1 MDVEKY
7 ARWNKLI
14 ITKVSAQKRPGRYN
28 IFIDGKYAFSAG
40 EKTLAE
46 FVLLKGK
53 ELNDEQVEKI
63 RQFDADAKASDLA
76 AHFLS
81 YEPRTIFE
89 VLQYLKKHE
98 ISDEAANSAVSQ
110 LNELGYLDDRQ
121 YAKLFIKNDLRVGS
135 DGPKSLLRKL
145 TQKGVDPEISQD
157 KLDEIDEEDWLEVG
171 QRVIKSMSHQ
181 VGKISQRELE
191 RKMRT
196 KLLTHGFD
204 SGISNVI
211 IDAMDLKEDG
221 NAQTE
226 ALKKQGIKAYKRF
239 RNLPEIERN
248 FKIKKYLFS
257 HGFSSGEIDAF
268 FNGEIIDLD
277 ELVEY

>member
-1 MDVEKY
+1 M
-7 ARWNKLI
+7 I

-28 IFIDGKYAFSAG
+28 IFLDGKYAFSAG
-40 EKTLAE
+40 EKTVAE

-53 ELNDEQVEKI
+53 ELCDEQVEKI

-98 ISDEAANSAVSQ
+98 ISDEAANSAVNQ

-145 TQKGVDPEISQD
+145 TQKGVDPEISQTE
-157 KLDEIDEEDWLEVG
+157 LDEVMDEDWIEVG
-171 QRVIKSMSHQ
+171 QRVIKSMIHQ
-181 VGKISQRELE
+181 AGKLAQRELK
-191 RKMRT
+191 RKMKT
-196 KLLTHGFD
+196 KLLMHGFD
-204 SGISNVI
+204 GGISSEI
-211 IDAMDLKEDG
+211 IASLDLEDDEDL
-221 NAQTE
+221 QMQ

-239 RNLPEIERN
+239 RRYDESECKFRM
-248 FKIKKYLFS
+248 KKYLFS
-257 HGFSSGEIDAF
+257 HGFSTSEIDAF
-268 FNGEIIDLD
+268 LNGEVINFDDLA
-277 ELVEY
+277 EY

>member
-1 MDVEKY
+1 MRGEKM
-7 ARWNKLI
+7 I

-28 IFIDGKYAFSAG
+28 IFLDSKYAFSAG
-40 EKTLAE
+40 EKTVAE

-53 ELNDEQVEKI
+53 ELDDEQVEKI

-98 ISDEAANSAVSQ
+98 ISDEAANSAVNQ

-145 TQKGVDPEISQD
+145 TQKGVDPEISQTE
-157 KLDEIDEEDWLEVG
+157 LDEVMDEDWIEVG
-171 QRVIKSMSHQ
+171 QRVIKSMIHQ
-181 VGKISQRELE
+181 AGKLAQRELK
-191 RKMRT
+191 RKMKT
-196 KLLTHGFD
+196 KLLMHGFD
-204 SGISNVI
+204 GGISSEI
-211 IDAMDLKEDG
+211 IASLDLEDDEDL
-221 NAQTE
+221 QMQ

-239 RNLPEIERN
+239 RRYDESECKFRM
-248 FKIKKYLFS
+248 KKYLFS
-257 HGFSSGEIDAF
+257 HGFSTSEIDAF
-268 FNGEIIDLD
+268 LNGEVINFDDLA
-277 ELVEY
+277 EY

>member
-1 MDVEKY
+1 MRGEKM
-7 ARWNKLI
+7 I

-28 IFIDGKYAFSAG
+28 IFLDGKYAFSAG
-40 EKTLAE
+40 EKTVAE

-53 ELNDEQVEKI
+53 ELDDEQVEKI

-98 ISDEAANSAVSQ
+98 ISDEAANSAVNQ

-135 DGPKSLLRKL
+135 DGSKSLLRKL
-145 TQKGVDPEISQD
+145 TQKGVDPEISQTE
-157 KLDEIDEEDWLEVG
+157 LDEVMDEDWIEVG
-171 QRVIKSMSHQ
+171 QRVIKSMIHQ
-181 VGKISQRELE
+181 AGKLAQRELK
-191 RKMRT
+191 RKMKT
-196 KLLTHGFD
+196 KLLMHGFD
-204 SGISNVI
+204 GGISSEI
-211 IDAMDLKEDG
+211 IASLDLEDDEDL
-221 NAQTE
+221 QMQ

-239 RNLPEIERN
+239 RRYDESECKFRM
-248 FKIKKYLFS
+248 KKYLFS
-257 HGFSSGEIDAF
+257 LGFSTSEIDAF
-268 FNGEIIDLD
+268 LNGEVINFDDLA
-277 ELVEY
+277 EY

>member
-1 MDVEKY
+1 MRGEKM
-7 ARWNKLI
+7 I

-28 IFIDGKYAFSAG
+28 IFLDGKYAFSAG
-40 EKTLAE
+40 EKTVAE

-53 ELNDEQVEKI
+53 ELDDEQVEKI
-63 RQFDADAKASDLA
+63 TQFDTAAKASDLA

-98 ISDEAANSAVSQ
+98 ISDEAANSAVNQ

-145 TQKGVDPEISQD
+145 TQKGVDPEISQTE
-157 KLDEIDEEDWLEVG
+157 LDEVMDEDWIEVG
-171 QRVIKSMSHQ
+171 QRVIKSMIHQ
-181 VGKISQRELE
+181 AGKLAQRELK
-191 RKMRT
+191 RKMKT
-196 KLLTHGFD
+196 KLLMHGFD
-204 SGISNVI
+204 GGISSEI
-211 IDAMDLKEDG
+211 IASLDLEDDEDL
-221 NAQTE
+221 QMQ

-239 RNLPEIERN
+239 RRYDESECKFRM
-248 FKIKKYLFS
+248 KKYLFS
-257 HGFSSGEIDAF
+257 HGFSTSEIDAF
-268 FNGEIIDLD
+268 LNGEVINFDDLA
-277 ELVEY
+277 EY

>member
-14 ITKVSAQKRPGRYN
+14 ITKVSVQKRPGRYN
-28 IFIDGKYAFSAG
+28 VFIDGKYAFSAG

-157 KLDEIDEEDWLEVG
+157 KLDEIDVKLTEISEMLEA
-171 QRVIKSMSHQ
+171 
-181 VGKISQRELE
+181 LE
-191 RKMRT
+191 GNT
-196 KLLTHGFD
+196 PD
-204 SGISNVI
+204 SGEYTHSN
-211 IDAMDLKEDG
+211 IDTILKAICDEIGLNIADLI
-221 NAQTE
+221 TT
-226 ALKKQGIKAYKRF
+226 
-239 RNLPEIERN
+239 
-248 FKIKKYLFS
+248 
-257 HGFSSGEIDAF
+257 
-268 FNGEIIDLD
+268 
-277 ELVEY
+277 

>member
-1 MDVEKY
+1 MRGEKM
-7 ARWNKLI
+7 I

-28 IFIDGKYAFSAG
+28 IFLDGKYAFSAG
-40 EKTLAE
+40 EKTVAE

-53 ELNDEQVEKI
+53 ELDDEQVEKI
-63 RQFDADAKASDLA
+63 RQFAAAAIASDLA

-98 ISDEAANSAVSQ
+98 ISDEAANSAVNQ

-145 TQKGVDPEISQD
+145 TQKGVDPEISQTE
-157 KLDEIDEEDWLEVG
+157 LDEVMDEDWIEVG
-171 QRVIKSMSHQ
+171 QRVIKSMIHQ
-181 VGKISQRELE
+181 AGKLAQRELK
-191 RKMRT
+191 RKMKT
-196 KLLTHGFD
+196 KLLMHGFD
-204 SGISNVI
+204 GGISSEI
-211 IDAMDLKEDG
+211 IASLDLEDDEDL
-221 NAQTE
+221 QMQ

-239 RNLPEIERN
+239 RRYDESECKFRM
-248 FKIKKYLFS
+248 KKYLFS
-257 HGFSSGEIDAF
+257 HGFSTSEIDAF
-268 FNGEIIDLD
+268 LNGEVINFDDLA
-277 ELVEY
+277 EY

>member
-1 MDVEKY
+1 MRGEKM
-7 ARWNKLI
+7 I

-28 IFIDGKYAFSAG
+28 IFLDGKYAFSAG
-40 EKTLAE
+40 EKTVAE

-53 ELNDEQVEKI
+53 ELYDEQVEKI
-63 RQFDADAKASDLA
+63 RQFAAAAKASDLA

-98 ISDEAANSAVSQ
+98 ISDEAANSAVNQ

-145 TQKGVDPEISQD
+145 TQKGVDPEISQTE
-157 KLDEIDEEDWLEVG
+157 LDEVMDEDWIEVG
-171 QRVIKSMSHQ
+171 QRVIKSMIHQ
-181 VGKISQRELE
+181 AGKLAQRELK
-191 RKMRT
+191 RKMKT
-196 KLLTHGFD
+196 KLLMHGFD
-204 SGISNVI
+204 GGISSEI
-211 IDAMDLKEDG
+211 IASLDLEDDEDL
-221 NAQTE
+221 QMQ

-239 RNLPEIERN
+239 RRYDESECKFRM
-248 FKIKKYLFS
+248 KKYLFS
-257 HGFSSGEIDAF
+257 HGFSTSEIDAF
-268 FNGEIIDLD
+268 LNGEVINFDDLA
-277 ELVEY
+277 EY

>member
-1 MDVEKY
+1 MRGEKM
-7 ARWNKLI
+7 I

-28 IFIDGKYAFSAG
+28 IFLDGKYAFSAG
-40 EKTLAE
+40 EKTVAE

-53 ELNDEQVEKI
+53 ELDDEQVEKI
-63 RQFDADAKASDLA
+63 RQFDAVVKGSDLA

-98 ISDEAANSAVSQ
+98 ISDEAANSAVNQ

-145 TQKGVDPEISQD
+145 TQKGVDPEISQTE
-157 KLDEIDEEDWLEVG
+157 LDEVMDEDWIEVG
-171 QRVIKSMSHQ
+171 QRVIKSMIHQ
-181 VGKISQRELE
+181 AGKLAQRELK
-191 RKMRT
+191 RKMKT
-196 KLLTHGFD
+196 KLLMHGFD
-204 SGISNVI
+204 GGISSEI
-211 IDAMDLKEDG
+211 IASLDLEDDEDL
-221 NAQTE
+221 QMQ

-239 RNLPEIERN
+239 RRYDESECKFRM
-248 FKIKKYLFS
+248 KKYLFS
-257 HGFSSGEIDAF
+257 HGFSTSEIDAF
-268 FNGEIIDLD
+268 LNGEVINFDDLA
-277 ELVEY
+277 EY

>member
-1 MDVEKY
+1 MRGEKM
-7 ARWNKLI
+7 I

-28 IFIDGKYAFSAG
+28 IFLDGKYAFSAG
-40 EKTLAE
+40 EKTVAE

-53 ELNDEQVEKI
+53 ELDDEQVEKI
-63 RQFDADAKASDLA
+63 RQFAAAAKASDLA

-98 ISDEAANSAVSQ
+98 ISDEAANSAVNQ

-145 TQKGVDPEISQD
+145 TQKGVDPEISQTE
-157 KLDEIDEEDWLEVG
+157 LDEVMDEDWIEVG
-171 QRVIKSMSHQ
+171 QRVIKSMIHQ
-181 VGKISQRELE
+181 AGKLAQRELK
-191 RKMRT
+191 RKMKT
-196 KLLTHGFD
+196 KLLMHGFD
-204 SGISNVI
+204 GGISSEI
-211 IDAMDLKEDG
+211 IASLDLEDDEDL
-221 NAQTE
+221 QMQ

-239 RNLPEIERN
+239 RRYDESGCKFRM
-248 FKIKKYLFS
+248 KKYLFS
-257 HGFSSGEIDAF
+257 HGFSTSEIDAF
-268 FNGEIIDLD
+268 LNGEVINFDDLA
-277 ELVEY
+277 EY

>member
-1 MDVEKY
+1 MRGEKM
-7 ARWNKLI
+7 I

-28 IFIDGKYAFSAG
+28 IFLDGKYAFSAG
-40 EKTLAE
+40 EKTVAE

-53 ELNDEQVEKI
+53 ELYDEQVEKI
-63 RQFDADAKASDLA
+63 RQFDAAAKASDLA

-98 ISDEAANSAVSQ
+98 ISDEAANSAVNQ

-145 TQKGVDPEISQD
+145 TQKGVDPEISQTE
-157 KLDEIDEEDWLEVG
+157 LDEVMDEDWIEVG
-171 QRVIKSMSHQ
+171 QRVIKSMIHQ
-181 VGKISQRELE
+181 AGKLAQRELK
-191 RKMRT
+191 RKMKT
-196 KLLTHGFD
+196 KLLMHGFD
-204 SGISNVI
+204 GGISSEI
-211 IDAMDLKEDG
+211 IASLDLEDDEDL
-221 NAQTE
+221 QMQ

-239 RNLPEIERN
+239 RRYDESECK
-248 FKIKKYLFS
+248 FWMKKYLFS
-257 HGFSSGEIDAF
+257 HGFSTSEIDAF
-268 FNGEIIDLD
+268 LNGEVINFDDLA
-277 ELVEY
+277 EY

>member
-1 MDVEKY
+1 MRGEKM
-7 ARWNKLI
+7 I

-28 IFIDGKYAFSAG
+28 IFLDGKYAFSAG
-40 EKTLAE
+40 EKTVAE

-53 ELNDEQVEKI
+53 ELDDEQVEKI
-63 RQFDADAKASDLA
+63 RQFAAAAKASDLA

-98 ISDEAANSAVSQ
+98 ISDEAANSAVNQ

-145 TQKGVDPEISQD
+145 TQKGVDPEISQTE
-157 KLDEIDEEDWLEVG
+157 LDEVMDEDWIEVG
-171 QRVIKSMSHQ
+171 QRVIKSMIHQ
-181 VGKISQRELE
+181 AGKLAQRELK
-191 RKMRT
+191 RKMKT
-196 KLLTHGFD
+196 KLLMHGFD
-204 SGISNVI
+204 GGISSEI
-211 IDAMDLKEDG
+211 IASLDLEDDEDL
-221 NAQTE
+221 QMQ

-239 RNLPEIERN
+239 RRYDESECKFRM
-248 FKIKKYLFS
+248 KKYLFS
-257 HGFSSGEIDAF
+257 HGFSTSEIDAF
-268 FNGEIIDLD
+268 LNGEVINFDDLA
-277 ELVEY
+277 EY

>member
-1 MDVEKY
+1 MRGEKM
-7 ARWNKLI
+7 I

-28 IFIDGKYAFSAG
+28 IFLDGKYAFSAG
-40 EKTLAE
+40 EKTVAE

-53 ELNDEQVEKI
+53 ELYDEQVEKI

-98 ISDEAANSAVSQ
+98 ISDEAANSAVNQ

-145 TQKGVDPEISQD
+145 TQKGVDPEISQTE
-157 KLDEIDEEDWLEVG
+157 LDEVMDEDWIEVG
-171 QRVIKSMSHQ
+171 QRVIKSMIHQ
-181 VGKISQRELE
+181 AGKLAQRELK
-191 RKMRT
+191 RKMKT
-196 KLLTHGFD
+196 KLLMHGFD
-204 SGISNVI
+204 GGISSEI
-211 IDAMDLKEDG
+211 IASLDLEDDEDL
-221 NAQTE
+221 QMQ

-239 RNLPEIERN
+239 RRYDESECKFRM
-248 FKIKKYLFS
+248 KKYLFS
-257 HGFSSGEIDAF
+257 HGFSTSEIDAF
-268 FNGEIIDLD
+268 LNGEVINFDDLA
-277 ELVEY
+277 EY

>member
-1 MDVEKY
+1 MRGEKM
-7 ARWNKLI
+7 I

-28 IFIDGKYAFSAG
+28 IFLDGKYAFSAG
-40 EKTLAE
+40 EKTVAE

-53 ELNDEQVEKI
+53 ELCDEQVEKI
-63 RQFDADAKASDLA
+63 RQFDAAAKASDLA

-98 ISDEAANSAVSQ
+98 ISDEAANSAVNQ

-145 TQKGVDPEISQD
+145 TQKGVDPEISQTE
-157 KLDEIDEEDWLEVG
+157 LDEVMDEDWIEVG
-171 QRVIKSMSHQ
+171 QRVIKSMIHQ
-181 VGKISQRELE
+181 AGKLAQRELK
-191 RKMRT
+191 RKMKT
-196 KLLTHGFD
+196 KLLMHGFD
-204 SGISNVI
+204 GGISSEI
-211 IDAMDLKEDG
+211 IASLDLEDDEDL
-221 NAQTE
+221 QMQ

-239 RNLPEIERN
+239 RRYDESECKFRM
-248 FKIKKYLFS
+248 KKYLFS
-257 HGFSSGEIDAF
+257 HGFSTSEIDAF
-268 FNGEIIDLD
+268 LNGEVINFDDLA
-277 ELVEY
+277 EY

>member
-1 MDVEKY
+1 M
-7 ARWNKLI
+7 I

-28 IFIDGKYAFSAG
+28 IFLDGKYAFSAG
-40 EKTLAE
+40 EKTVAE

-53 ELNDEQVEKI
+53 ELDDEQVEKI

-98 ISDEAANSAVSQ
+98 ISDEAANSAVNQ

-145 TQKGVDPEISQD
+145 TQKGVDPEISQTE
-157 KLDEIDEEDWLEVG
+157 LDEVMDEDWIEVG
-171 QRVIKSMSHQ
+171 QRVIKSMIHQ
-181 VGKISQRELE
+181 AGKLAQRELK
-191 RKMRT
+191 RKMKT
-196 KLLTHGFD
+196 KLLMHGFD
-204 SGISNVI
+204 GGISSEI
-211 IDAMDLKEDG
+211 IASLDLEDDEDL
-221 NAQTE
+221 QMQ

-239 RNLPEIERN
+239 RRYDESEYKFRM
-248 FKIKKYLFS
+248 KKYLFS
-257 HGFSSGEIDAF
+257 HGFSTSEIDAF
-268 FNGEIIDLD
+268 LNGEVINFDDLA
-277 ELVEY
+277 EY

>member
-1 MDVEKY
+1 MSKIKILTIVDMQNDYMEGGPMAVKG
-7 ARWNKLI
+7 ATKLVPVI
-14 ITKVSAQKRPGRYN
+14 
-28 IFIDGKYAFSAG
+28 
-40 EKTLAE
+40 
-46 FVLLKGK
+46 
-53 ELNDEQVEKI
+53 ND
-63 RQFDADAKASDLA
+63 L
-76 AHFLS
+76 
-81 YEPRTIFE
+81 
-89 VLQYLKKHE
+89 
-98 ISDEAANSAVSQ
+98 
-110 LNELGYLDDRQ
+110 
-121 YAKLFIKNDLRVGS
+121 IKNGEYDAIIATQDWHPSNHISFASTHEKEPFSKIKVIDQDTGDEEILTLWPRHCVARTYGS
-135 DGPKSLLRKL
+135 AIVDGLRKKRDYIYV
-145 TQKGVDPEISQD
+145 QKGVDPEISQD

-211 IDAMDLKEDG
+211 IDAMDLKEDE

-257 HGFSSGEIDAF
+257 HGFSSGEIDASL
-268 FNGEIIDLD
+268 NGEIIDLD